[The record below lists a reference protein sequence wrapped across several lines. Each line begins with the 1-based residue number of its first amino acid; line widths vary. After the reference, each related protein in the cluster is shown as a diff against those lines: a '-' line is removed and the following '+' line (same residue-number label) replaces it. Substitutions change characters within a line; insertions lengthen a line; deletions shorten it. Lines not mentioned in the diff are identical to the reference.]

1 VSGDN
6 QHVQVA
12 RVTRRRLILLGSAGV
27 AAMYGLRDMPT
38 SIAQAAPGPRT
49 ASDGILKM
57 GLSNE
62 PPNLDPHQ
70 TSAAISSE
78 VMADC
83 FDTLVVGL
91 ENQQIVPSLA
101 TAWSRSK
108 DGKEIT
114 FHLRTGVTFHDG
126 TPFNALAMKQSF
138 DRMVDPATK
147 SGLAASLLGP
157 YKGSRTI
164 DDHTLT
170 MAFST
175 PFAPLLQ
182 NLTQL
187 FTAPVSPAAIKRY
200 GLGLA
205 THPIGTGPFAFKEWV
220 KQDHISFVRNPKYR
234 WAPAFFGRNGPPAL
248 QEITWKPVA
257 EDATRI
263 ATLQDGE
270 SNIIESFPPTFLQQ
284 FKSDNTYVVDV
295 KMRTGLPFSLMV
307 NTQKAPCNDLRVRQ
321 ALEYGIDKNSIS
333 RVLTFGLNPPA
344 HGPLS
349 PVTFGYWPGA
359 ETMYPYNPTKA
370 KALLDQAGW
379 IVGSDGIRQ
388 KGGQRLHMEFW
399 TLSDIVEWQN
409 IAEAFQAE
417 MKVIGIDIKI
427 VSQARAAWGAGVM
440 AGKHHLTVQIFT
452 LPDPSVLS
460 INFHS
465 KNIGGQGFNWSRY
478 ANPTLD
484 HLLDEGDVTFDLAT
498 RKKVYQQAQQI
509 IMDNAVVI
517 PVFINEQAFGR
528 LATIEGITYVEG
540 GQPLFYA
547 THIA

>member
-6 QHVQVA
+6 QHVQMA

-27 AAMYGLRDMPT
+27 AAMYSLRDRPT
-38 SIAQAAPGPRT
+38 LIAQAALGPRA
-49 ASDGILKM
+49 ASGGILKM

-379 IVGSDGIRQ
+379 PVGADGIRQ

-417 MKVIGIDIKI
+417 MKAIGVDIKI
-427 VSQARAAWGAGVM
+427 VSQARRASTISRCRSSPSPTRRSCPSTSTPKTSGGRASTGAA
-440 AGKHHLTVQIFT
+440 T
-452 LPDPSVLS
+452 
-460 INFHS
+460 
-465 KNIGGQGFNWSRY
+465 
-478 ANPTLD
+478 PTRRSTTCSTK
-484 HLLDEGDVTFDLAT
+484 G
-498 RKKVYQQAQQI
+498 
-509 IMDNAVVI
+509 M
-517 PVFINEQAFGR
+517 
-528 LATIEGITYVEG
+528 
-540 GQPLFYA
+540 
-547 THIA
+547 